1 MRLLQIPYKNFNT
14 YNYLQIM
21 HFLAVLDYEH
31 LDNGMFLTTFAKTL
45 SKKNKRGI
53 IIHGE
58 SEYTERIIQTGVM
71 RDEATVRSIKDL
83 NHRLVALFADEGIST
98 IALNGYQ
105 KSTIKHDNGELII
118 DTQYLANLPDQPMIL
133 MSSLAEDVETGKPI
147 NIPLPLLAKTL
158 QHTFTIPEIT
168 IFSKKENVE
177 IFSEKLPDNT
187 IITNEN
193 EGFVD
198 THIPKSSRN
207 FDQPLTIS
215 SPSSF

>member
-1 MRLLQIPYKNFNT
+1 
-14 YNYLQIM
+14 M

-71 RDEATVRSIKDL
+71 RDEATIRSIKDL
-83 NHRLVALFADEGIST
+83 NHRLVALFADEGVST

-105 KSTIKHDNGELII
+105 KSTIKYKNGELII
-118 DTQYLANLPDQPMIL
+118 DTGYLANLPEQPMIL
-133 MSSLAEDVETGKPI
+133 LSSLAEDAESGKPV
-147 NIPLPLLAKTL
+147 NIPLPLLAGSLK
-158 QHTFTIPEIT
+158 HAFEIPEIT

-193 EGFVD
+193 EDFVD
-198 THIPKSSRN
+198 MHIPKSFRN
-207 FDQPLTIS
+207 FDQPVNIS

>member
-1 MRLLQIPYKNFNT
+1 
-14 YNYLQIM
+14 M

-71 RDEATVRSIKDL
+71 RDEATIRSIKDL
-83 NHRLVALFADEGIST
+83 NHRLVALFADEGVPT

-105 KSTIKHDNGELII
+105 KSTIKYKKGELMI
-118 DTQYLANLPDQPMIL
+118 DTGYLANLPEQPMIL
-133 MSSLAEDVETGKPI
+133 LSSLAEDAESGKPV
-147 NIPLPLLAKTL
+147 NIPLPLLAGSLK
-158 QHTFTIPEIT
+158 HAFEIPKIT

-187 IITNEN
+187 IIVNEN
-193 EGFVD
+193 EQFVD
-198 THIPKSSRN
+198 MHIPNSFRN
-207 FDQPLTIS
+207 FD
-215 SPSSF
+215 